1 VKKLVLW
8 TPGLTALHRVL
19 TAALLALVPP
29 DASLAIQAVYWI
41 LLALHAFGWLV
52 PLPLSAICLGAL
64 LTMGLNF
71 DGAFLA
77 GVAAVPW
84 WGARFVS
91 ARARW
96 FEFGWLAL
104 LASASAVW
112 TVLLFEGTSFEAVAA
127 PLPFAW
133 LLLTLQSRWNWIAWS
148 GLVLHA
154 VALTAAS
161 RDLLPDLQ
169 SLEWILAV
177 LAALAFSPAWIPR
190 RRDALPLTVFYDGE
204 CGFCHRSVQFLLK
217 EDPDGAATR
226 FAPLQGTTFAARV
239 PAAERAHLP
248 DSIVVSDATGALLVR
263 SAAALR
269 VGAALGGYWRP
280 LAALGRLVPRPLR
293 DVVYDAIAS
302 RRKRWFA
309 KPDAHCPLL
318 TPAERTRFD
327 P

>member
-1 VKKLVLW
+1 MRKLVLW

-41 LLALHAFGWLV
+41 LLALHAIGWLV

-64 LTMGLNF
+64 LTMGVNF

-84 WGARFVS
+84 WGAMFVR
-91 ARARW
+91 ARAHW
-96 FEFGWLAL
+96 FEFGWLWL
-104 LASASAVW
+104 FASSFSSWSYLV
-112 TVLLFEGTSFEAVAA
+112 FDGTSFEAIAA

-133 LLLTLQSRWNWIAWS
+133 LLLTLKSRWNWIAWS

-204 CGFCHRSVQFLLK
+204 CGFCHHSVRFLMQ
-217 EDPDGAATR
+217 EDPAGAALR
-226 FAPLQGTTFAARV
+226 FAPLQGPTFAALV
-239 PAAERAHLP
+239 PESERAALP
-248 DSIVVSDATGALLVR
+248 DSIVVRDAHGALYLR
-263 SAAALR
+263 SAAGLR
-269 VGAALGGYWRP
+269 AGAALGGYWRP
-280 LAALGRLVPRPLR
+280 LAAIAWLVPRPLR

-318 TPAERTRFD
+318 TPAERARFD